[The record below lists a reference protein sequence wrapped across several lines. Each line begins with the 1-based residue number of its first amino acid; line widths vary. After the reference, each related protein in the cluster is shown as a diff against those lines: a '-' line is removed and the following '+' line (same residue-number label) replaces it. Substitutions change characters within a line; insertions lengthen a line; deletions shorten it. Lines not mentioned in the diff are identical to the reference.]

1 MVQLDDGQKADVLL
15 YGHILKEITFS
26 QSLELF
32 KLSNWNKTIPQHIEN
47 FNKKANKNQ
56 NTISELEFLK
66 LEEIEGDNDLCE
78 FYKILSK
85 KFTKYV
91 SFSDE
96 IIYDYSSF
104 SKRSFDN
111 EIVEGKKGYII
122 YDTNCCVDYH
132 MDIKDTTY

>member
-56 NTISELEFLK
+56 NTIDEFEFIK
-66 LEEIEGDNDLCE
+66 LDDIEGDNDLCE
-78 FYKILSK
+78 FYKII
-85 KFTKYV
+85 
-91 SFSDE
+91 E
-96 IIYDYSSF
+96 
-104 SKRSFDN
+104 
-111 EIVEGKKGYII
+111 
-122 YDTNCCVDYH
+122 
-132 MDIKDTTY
+132 